1 LKRQVDGLAKLAAS
15 DNSKT
20 VIMPTDITKAIGSL
34 ELITS
39 MLGIGDNK

>member
-1 LKRQVDGLAKLAAS
+1 
-15 DNSKT
+15 
-20 VIMPTDITKAIGSL
+20 MPTDITKAIGSL

>member
-1 LKRQVDGLAKLAAS
+1 
-15 DNSKT
+15 